1 MTKGLV
7 TNGGIDRFNGNDGQR
22 KGNRW
27 RRSTKMM
34 SESLL
39 YGRDLLSFESASTN
53 TFSPLPMDDL
63 SHEQTL

>member
-22 KGNRW
+22 KGNRR

-34 SESLL
+34 SDSYFQLVIW
-39 YGRDLLSFESASTN
+39 
-53 TFSPLPMDDL
+53 
-63 SHEQTL
+63 